1 MCEEAVLSFTKPE
14 KFETVSN
21 ENRFSLFNVINETD
35 HMGKRTSVTETVSKP
50 KRKELEQLVVDF
62 LTKNKDKQFNYKQI
76 AAALN
81 VRGEEGRRVLIK
93 ALDRL
98 RDYDVLLETSRGRY
112 RLNNRG
118 LILEGRFE
126 RRSNGKN
133 FFVPDD
139 DANIIYIPERNSKH
153 AMNGDRVRVQLLAK
167 RKRADTE
174 GAVVEILE
182 RAQTRFVGVLEVQKY
197 FAFLV
202 MDSKFLANDIFIPT
216 DELNGAGN
224 GDKVLVEIVEWPEK
238 ANNPVGKV
246 IDVLGRPGDN
256 TTEMHAILAQ
266 YGLPYSYP
274 GDVEKAAERI
284 LEKIDGKEIA
294 RREDFRDV
302 FTITIDPKDAKDF
315 DDALSL
321 REISPTLW
329 EVGVHIADVTHYVRQ
344 GDIIDKEAEKRA
356 TSVYLVDRTIPMLP
370 ERLSNG
376 LCSLRPKEDKLCFSV
391 VFELDEQAEIKKS
404 RIVRTVINS
413 DSRLTY
419 EEAQTVIET
428 GKGDFSSEIL
438 VMNSLARKLREKRFA
453 NGAINF
459 ERYEVKFN
467 LDEKGK
473 PLGVYFKESKEANHL
488 IEEFMLLANRT
499 VAEFIGKVPKGKH
512 AKAFVYRIHDIP
524 DSEKLDTLNAFILR
538 FGHKIKTE
546 GNKVEVAK
554 SINSLL
560 DKVQGR
566 PEENLVE
573 TIAIRTMS
581 KAVYSTKNVGHYGL
595 AFDYYTH
602 FTSPIRRYPDMMV
615 HRLLERYLDGG
626 RSVDQAE
633 LEMECK
639 HSSDMEQV
647 AANAERDSIKY
658 KQVEFMAD
666 KIGKVYDGVVSGI
679 TEWGIYVEINENK
692 CEGMIPIRELDDDFY
707 ELDEK
712 NYRLVGRRTK
722 REYRLGQPVSIR
734 VAKANLERKQLDFV
748 LA

>member
-1 MCEEAVLSFTKPE
+1 MSKKETSTSSETKLRRKDLITAVA
-14 KFETVSN
+14 N
-21 ENRFSLFNVINETD
+21 
-35 HMGKRTSVTETVSKP
+35 
-50 KRKELEQLVVDF
+50 F
-62 LTKNKDKQFNYKQI
+62 LTQNNEKQFNYKQI

-81 VRGEEGRRVLIK
+81 VRGEESRGLLVNVLDK
-93 ALDRL
+93 M
-98 RDYDVLLETSRGRY
+98 RDDEMILESSRGRY
-112 RLNNRG
+112 RVNNRG
-118 LILEGRFE
+118 LLLEGRFE

-139 DANIIYIPERNSKH
+139 DGNIVNIAERNSLH

-167 RKRADTE
+167 RRRSDTE
-174 GAVVEILE
+174 GAVIEILE
-182 RAQTRFVGVLEVQKY
+182 RAQNRFVGVLDVQKH

-202 MDSKFLANDIFIPT
+202 MDSKYLANDIFIAKE
-216 DELNGAGN
+216 DLNGAKN
-224 GDKVLVEIVEWPEK
+224 GDKVVAEIVEWPQK

-246 IDVLGRPGDN
+246 IDILGMPGQND
-256 TTEMHAILAQ
+256 TEMHAILAQ
-266 YGLPYSYP
+266 YDLPYSYP
-274 GDVEKAAERI
+274 QKVAKLA
-284 LEKIDGKEIA
+284 EKIPETIDQKEIA
-294 RREDFRDV
+294 KREDFRDV

-321 REISPTLW
+321 RKVSPNLW

-344 GDIIDKEAEKRA
+344 GDPIDTEAENRA
-356 TSVYLVDRTIPMLP
+356 TSIYLVDRTIPMLP
-370 ERLSNG
+370 ERLSNE
-376 LCSLRPKEDKLCFSV
+376 LCSLRPNEEKLCFSAI
-391 VFELDEQAEIKKS
+391 FQLNEKAEVNKS
-404 RIVRTVINS
+404 RVARTVIKS

-419 EEAQTVIET
+419 EDAQTVIET
-428 GKGDFSSEIL
+428 GKGDFSAEIL
-438 VMNSLARKLREKRFA
+438 QMNQLAKQLRERRFA

-459 ERYEVKFN
+459 DRYEVKFN

-499 VAEFIGKVPKGKH
+499 VAELIGKVPKGKN
-512 AKAFVYRIHDIP
+512 ARPFVYRVHDVP
-524 DSEKLDTLNAFILR
+524 DPEKLDTFNTFILR
-538 FGHKIKTE
+538 FGHKIKAT
-546 GNKVEVAK
+546 GTKVEVAK

-560 DKVQGR
+560 DKIQGR

-581 KAVYSTKNVGHYGL
+581 KAAYSTKNVGHYGL

-615 HRLLERYLDGG
+615 HRLLERYLEGG
-626 RSVDQAE
+626 KGVDQNT
-633 LEMECK
+633 LEEECK
-639 HSSDMEQV
+639 HCSQMELV
-647 AANAERDSIKY
+647 ASNAERDSIKY

-666 KIGKVYDGVVSGI
+666 KIGKVYDGVVSGV

-722 REYRLGQPVSIR
+722 REYRLGQALSIQ
-734 VAKANLERKQLDFV
+734 VARANLERRQLDFSLV
-748 LA
+748 

>member
-1 MCEEAVLSFTKPE
+1 MAKKETISAVETKLKKKDLATAVLSFL
-14 KFETVSN
+14 N
-21 ENRFSLFNVINETD
+21 QNRE
-35 HMGKRTSVTETVSKP
+35 
-50 KRKELEQLVVDF
+50 
-62 LTKNKDKQFNYKQI
+62 KQFNYKQI

-81 VRGEEGRRVLIK
+81 IRGEDGRRTLVK
-93 ALDRL
+93 VLDRL
-98 RDYDVLLETSRGRY
+98 RDDDVLLETSRGRY
-112 RLNNRG
+112 RTNNRG

-139 DANIIYIPERNSKH
+139 DANTIHIPERNSKH

-174 GAVVEILE
+174 GAVLEILE
-182 RAQTRFVGVLEVQKY
+182 CAQTRFVGVMEVQKY

-202 MDSKFLANDIFIPT
+202 MDSKILSNDIFIPKE
-216 DELNGAGN
+216 DLNGAKK
-224 GDKVLVEIVEWPEK
+224 GDKVVVEIVEWPEK

-246 IDVLGRPGDN
+246 VDILGQPGHND
-256 TTEMHAILAQ
+256 TEMHAILAQ
-266 YGLPYSYP
+266 YDLPYRYP
-274 GDVEKAAERI
+274 ENVEKAADLI
-284 LEKIDGKEIA
+284 SDKIDEKEIA
-294 RREDFRDV
+294 KREDFRDV

-321 REISPTLW
+321 RKLSETMW
-329 EVGVHIADVTHYVRQ
+329 EVGVHIADVTHYVKP
-344 GDIIDKEAEKRA
+344 GDIIDKEAENRA
-356 TSVYLVDRTIPMLP
+356 TSIYLVDRTIPMLP

-376 LCSLRPKEDKLCFSV
+376 LCSLRPNEEKLCYSV
-391 VFELDEQAEIKKS
+391 IFNLNEKAEIKKS
-404 RIVRTVINS
+404 RIVRAVIKS

-419 EEAQTVIET
+419 EDAQTVIET

-438 VMNSLARKLREKRFA
+438 TLNNLAKQLRERRFG
-453 NGAINF
+453 NGTINF

-488 IEEFMLLANRT
+488 IEEFMLLANKT
-499 VAEFIGKVPKGKH
+499 VAEAIGKVPKGKH
-512 AKAFVYRIHDIP
+512 AKTFVYRIHDVP
-524 DSEKLDTLNAFILR
+524 DPEKLDTLNAFILR
-538 FGHKIKTE
+538 FGHKIKTA
-546 GNKVEVAK
+546 GTKVEVAK
-554 SINSLL
+554 SINWLL
-560 DKVQGR
+560 DKIQGR

-595 AFDYYTH
+595 AFEYYTH
-602 FTSPIRRYPDMMV
+602 FTSPIRRYPDMLV
-615 HRLLERYLDGG
+615 HRLLERYTDGG
-626 RSVDQAE
+626 RSVEQAP
-633 LEMECK
+633 LEEECK
-639 HSSDMEQV
+639 HCSQMEQV

-658 KQVEFMAD
+658 KQVEFMSD
-666 KIGKVYDGVVSGI
+666 KLGKVYDGVVSGV

-707 ELDEK
+707 ILDEK

-722 REYRLGQPVSIR
+722 REYRLGQAVTIR
-734 VAKANLERKQLDFV
+734 VARANLERKQLDFA

>member
-1 MCEEAVLSFTKPE
+1 MFYIETNRDIMSRKTTISSAEGKPRKKE
-14 KFETVSN
+14 
-21 ENRFSLFNVINETD
+21 LI
-35 HMGKRTSVTETVSKP
+35 TSVT
-50 KRKELEQLVVDF
+50 QF
-62 LTKNKDKQFNYKQI
+62 LTENNDKQYNYKQL

-81 VRGEEGRRVLIK
+81 IRGEVGRQQLIK
-93 ALDRL
+93 VLDKL
-98 RDYDVLLETSRGRY
+98 RDDDVLLETSRGRY
-112 RLNNRG
+112 RINNRG
-118 LILEGRFE
+118 LMLEGRFE

-174 GAVVEILE
+174 GTVVEILE
-182 RAQTRFVGVLEVQKY
+182 HTQSRFVGILEVQKH

-202 MDSKFLANDIFIPT
+202 MDSKYLSNDIFIPKE
-216 DELNGAGN
+216 DLNGAGN
-224 GDKVLVEIVEWPEK
+224 GDKVVVEIVEWPEK

-246 IDVLGRPGDN
+246 MDVLGKPGEND
-256 TTEMHAILAQ
+256 TEMHAILAQ
-266 YGLPYSYP
+266 YDLPYKYP
-274 GDVEKAAERI
+274 EEVGKYA
-284 LEKIDGKEIA
+284 EKISDKISKEEISK
-294 RREDFRDV
+294 REDFRDV

-321 REISPTLW
+321 RQLSPKEW
-329 EVGVHIADVTHYVRQ
+329 EVGVHIADVTHYVKP
-344 GDIIDKEAEKRA
+344 GDPVDREAVNRA
-356 TSVYLVDRTIPMLP
+356 TSIYLVDRTIPMLP

-376 LCSLRPKEDKLCFSV
+376 LCSLRPQEEKLCFSV
-391 VFELDEQAEIKKS
+391 IFTLNDQAQIKQS
-404 RIVRTVINS
+404 RITRTVIRS

-419 EEAQTVIET
+419 EDAQAVIET
-428 GKGDFSSEIL
+428 GKGDFSTEIL
-438 VMNSLARKLREKRFA
+438 RLNDLARQLRERRFA
-453 NGAINF
+453 AGAINF

-488 IEEFMLLANRT
+488 IEEFMLLANKT
-499 VAEFIGKVPKGKH
+499 VAEAIGRVPKGKQ
-512 AKAFVYRIHDIP
+512 ARSFVYRVHDVP
-524 DSEKLDTLNAFILR
+524 DPEKLDTLNSFILR
-538 FGHKIKTE
+538 FGHKIKPE
-546 GNKVEVAK
+546 GTKTEVAK
-554 SINSLL
+554 SINALL

-566 PEENLVE
+566 PEENLIE

-581 KAVYSTKNVGHYGL
+581 KAIYSTKNVGHYGL

-615 HRLLERYLDGG
+615 HRLLEHYLAEGK
-626 RSVDQAE
+626 SVNQGE
-633 LEMECK
+633 LEEECK
-639 HSSDMEQV
+639 HCSQMEQV

-666 KIGKVYDGVVSGI
+666 KIGRVYDGVISGI
-679 TEWGIYVEINENK
+679 TEWGLYVEINENK

-722 REYRLGQPVSIR
+722 REYRLGQPVSIQ
-734 VAKANLERKQLDFV
+734 VARANLDRKQLDFTF
-748 LA
+748 A

>member
-1 MCEEAVLSFTKPE
+1 MSRKTTISSAEGKPR
-14 KFETVSN
+14 K
-21 ENRFSLFNVINETD
+21 
-35 HMGKRTSVTETVSKP
+35 
-50 KRKELEQLVVDF
+50 KELITFVTQF
-62 LTKNKDKQFNYKQI
+62 LTENNDKQYNYKQL

-81 VRGEEGRRVLIK
+81 IRGEVGRQQLIK
-93 ALDRL
+93 VLDKL
-98 RDYDVLLETSRGRY
+98 RDDDVLLETSRGRY
-112 RLNNRG
+112 RINNRG
-118 LILEGRFE
+118 LMLEGRFE

-174 GAVVEILE
+174 GTVVEILE
-182 RAQTRFVGVLEVQKY
+182 HTQSRFVGILEVQKH

-202 MDSKFLANDIFIPT
+202 MDSKYLSNDIFIPKE
-216 DELNGAGN
+216 DLNGAGN
-224 GDKVLVEIVEWPEK
+224 GDKVVVEIVEWPEK

-246 IDVLGRPGDN
+246 MDVLGKPGEND
-256 TTEMHAILAQ
+256 TEMHAILAQ
-266 YGLPYSYP
+266 YDLPYRYP
-274 GDVEKAAERI
+274 AEVEKYA
-284 LEKIDGKEIA
+284 EKISDRISSEEIA
-294 RREDFRDV
+294 RREDFRDL

-321 REISPTLW
+321 RQLSPKEW
-329 EVGVHIADVTHYVRQ
+329 EVGVHIADVTHYVKP
-344 GDIIDKEAEKRA
+344 GDPVDREAVNRA
-356 TSVYLVDRTIPMLP
+356 TSIYLVDRTIPMLP

-376 LCSLRPKEDKLCFSV
+376 LCSLRPQEEKLCFSV
-391 VFELDEQAEIKKS
+391 IFTLNDQAQIKQS
-404 RIVRTVINS
+404 RITRTVIRS

-419 EEAQTVIET
+419 EDAQAVIET
-428 GKGDFSSEIL
+428 GKGDFSTEIL
-438 VMNSLARKLREKRFA
+438 RLNDLARQLRERRFA
-453 NGAINF
+453 AGAINF

-488 IEEFMLLANRT
+488 IEEFMLLANKT
-499 VAEFIGKVPKGKH
+499 VAEAIGRVPKGKQ
-512 AKAFVYRIHDIP
+512 ARSFVYRVHDVP
-524 DSEKLDTLNAFILR
+524 DPEKLDTLNSFILR
-538 FGHKIKTE
+538 FGHKIKPE
-546 GNKVEVAK
+546 GTKTEVAK
-554 SINSLL
+554 SINALL

-566 PEENLVE
+566 PEENLIE

-581 KAVYSTKNVGHYGL
+581 KAIYSTKNVGHYGL

-615 HRLLERYLDGG
+615 HRLLEHYLAEGK
-626 RSVDQAE
+626 SVNQGE
-633 LEMECK
+633 LEEECK
-639 HSSDMEQV
+639 HCSQMEQV

-666 KIGKVYDGVVSGI
+666 KIGRVYDGVISGI
-679 TEWGIYVEINENK
+679 TEWGLYVEINENK

-722 REYRLGQPVSIR
+722 REYRLGQPVSIQ
-734 VAKANLERKQLDFV
+734 VARANLDRKQLDFTF
-748 LA
+748 A

>member
-1 MCEEAVLSFTKPE
+1 LESK
-14 KFETVSN
+14 S
-21 ENRFSLFNVINETD
+21 
-35 HMGKRTSVTETVSKP
+35 KRIMSKKAASQEPLSKP
-50 KRKELEQLVVDF
+50 RKKDLTVLITDF
-62 LTKNKDKQFNYKQI
+62 LTENKDKQFNYKQI

-81 VRGEEGRRVLIK
+81 VKGEDGRRVLIK
-93 ALDRL
+93 VLDKL
-98 RDYDVLLETSRGRY
+98 RDDDIILESSRGRY
-112 RLNNRG
+112 RINNRG
-118 LILEGRFE
+118 LILDGRFE

-139 DANIIYIPERNSKH
+139 DGNIIYIPERNSKH
-153 AMNGDRVRVQLLAK
+153 AMNGDRVRIQLLAK

-174 GAVVEILE
+174 GAVIEILE
-182 RAQTRFVGVLEVQKY
+182 RAQSRFVGVLEVQRH

-202 MDSKFLANDIFIPT
+202 MDSKYLSNDIFIPKE
-216 DELNGAGN
+216 ELRGAKN
-224 GDKVLVEIVEWPEK
+224 GDKVVVEIVEWPEK

-246 IDVLGRPGDN
+246 IDILGVPGQND
-256 TTEMHAILAQ
+256 TEMHAILAQ
-266 YGLPYSYP
+266 YDLPYKYP
-274 GDVEKAAERI
+274 ENIEKYADTI
-284 LEKIDGKEIA
+284 SDKIDRNEIS

-315 DDALSL
+315 DDA
-321 REISPTLW
+321 ISFRQLAPNLW
-329 EVGVHIADVTHYVRQ
+329 EVGVHIADVTHYVKP
-344 GDIIDKEAEKRA
+344 GDLVDVEAEKRA

-376 LCSLRPKEDKLCFSV
+376 LCSLRPNEEKLCFSV
-391 VFELDEQAEIKKS
+391 IFNMNDKAEVKKS
-404 RIVRTVINS
+404 RIARTVIKS

-428 GKGDFSSEIL
+428 GKGAFATEIL
-438 VMNSLARKLREKRFA
+438 KLNDLAKQLRDRRFA

-473 PLGVYFKESKEANHL
+473 PLGVFFKESKEANHL
-488 IEEFMLLANRT
+488 IEELMLLANKT
-499 VAEFIGKVPKGKH
+499 VAEVIGKVPKDKK
-512 AKAFVYRIHDIP
+512 AKAFVYRVHDVP
-524 DSEKLDTLNAFILR
+524 DPEKLDTFNAFILR
-538 FGHKIKTE
+538 FGHKMKTS
-546 GNKVEVAK
+546 GTKTEVAK
-554 SINSLL
+554 SLNSVL

-581 KAVYSTKNVGHYGL
+581 KAIYSTKNVGHYGL

-602 FTSPIRRYPDMMV
+602 FTSPIRRYPDMLV
-615 HRLLERYLDGG
+615 HRLLERYLNGG
-626 RSVDQAE
+626 KSADQNT
-633 LEMECK
+633 LEAQSK
-639 HSSDMEQV
+639 HCSDMEQV

-658 KQVEFMAD
+658 KQVEFMSD
-666 KIGKVYDGVVSGI
+666 KLGKVYDGVVSGV

-712 NYRLVGRRTK
+712 NYRLVGRRTR
-722 REYRLGQPVSIR
+722 REYRLGQPVTIK
-734 VAKANLERKQLDFV
+734 VAKANLERRQLDFIF
-748 LA
+748 AN

>member
-1 MCEEAVLSFTKPE
+1 MSK
-14 KFETVSN
+14 K
-21 ENRFSLFNVINETD
+21 
-35 HMGKRTSVTETVSKP
+35 TSVAEPASKP
-50 KRKELEQLVVDF
+50 KKKELEQLVVDF
-62 LTKNKDKQFNYKQI
+62 LTVNKEKQFNYKQI

-81 VRGEEGRRVLIK
+81 IRGEEGRHVLIK

-139 DANIIYIPERNSKH
+139 DANVIFIPERNSKH

-182 RAQTRFVGVLEVQKY
+182 RAQTRFVGILEVQKY

-202 MDSKFLANDIFIPT
+202 MDSKFLANDIFIPM
-216 DELNGAGN
+216 DELNGAEN
-224 GDKVLVEIVEWPEK
+224 GDKVVVEIVKWPEK

-246 IDVLGRPGDN
+246 IDVLGKPGN
-256 TTEMHAILAQ
+256 TTTEMHAILAQ
-266 YGLPYSYP
+266 YGLPYNYP
-274 GDVEKAAERI
+274 EKVEKAADLISAEI
-284 LEKIDGKEIA
+284 SEKEIA
-294 RREDFRDV
+294 KREDFRDV

-321 REISPTLW
+321 RKLSATTW
-329 EVGVHIADVTHYVRQ
+329 EVGVHIADVTHYVKQ
-344 GDIIDKEAEKRA
+344 GDIIDKEAESRA
-356 TSVYLVDRTIPMLP
+356 TSIYLVDRTIPMLP
-370 ERLSNG
+370 EKLSNE

-391 VFELDEQAEIKKS
+391 IFELNEHAEIKKS
-404 RIVRTVINS
+404 RIIRTIINS

-428 GKGDFSSEIL
+428 GKGDFSTEIL
-438 VMNSLARKLREKRFA
+438 TMNSLAQKLRDKRFA

-473 PLGVYFKESKEANHL
+473 PLGVYFKESKESNHL

-499 VAEFIGKVPKGKH
+499 VAEAIGKVPKGKN
-512 AKAFVYRIHDIP
+512 AKTFVYRIHDVP
-524 DSEKLDTLNAFILR
+524 DPEKLDTLNTFILR

-546 GNKVEVAK
+546 GSKVDVAK

-581 KAVYSTKNVGHYGL
+581 KAIYSTKNVGHYGL
-595 AFDYYTH
+595 AFEYYTH

-626 RSVDQAE
+626 RSVDQTQ
-633 LEMECK
+633 LEIECK

-658 KQVEFMAD
+658 KQVEFMTD
-666 KIGKVYDGVVSGI
+666 KIGKVYDGVISGI

-692 CEGMIPIRELDDDFY
+692 VEGMIPIRELDDDFY

-722 REYRLGQPVSIR
+722 REYRLGQPVSIQ
-734 VAKANLERKQLDFV
+734 VVKANLERKQLDFV